1 MRSLSARA
9 VLVAALFAVSGGVAA
24 AECDNPNAL
33 GVSRTL
39 VVDPVALPLIGTMS
53 YHDTLPLEDHE
64 VVLTFDDGPLPRH
77 TEPVLN
83 ILASECVKA
92 TYFMIG
98 QMATAYPEWARKV
111 AAAGHTVGTHSQSHP
126 LTFHRMPLDKA
137 TQEIDQGFASVQAA
151 LGDDYKVA
159 PFFRYPGLLHQAN
172 SEAYL
177 AERGIMAWSADVP
190 SDDWKRRVPAKE
202 IVKRSVSRLEAKGRG
217 ILLLHDI
224 HKKTVAALPEL
235 LAELKARGFKIVH
248 VVPGPQQPK
257 PGPEADDAVASAA
270 APGEAKSPITDPRYA
285 APLTPVAPVLGTAK
299 IAPALAPLGAQSTTV
314 PKTIAAAAAPGKAA
328 LAPRSTRG
336 KAAHAARRPAR
347 HARAAVAPGRHAA
360 NGVHRPATSAA
371 RSGQAVQ
378 GQPSV
383 FQQRTGA
390 APQNSRACSNCRQ
403 PRVKKAH
410 IPVPRSG

>member
-9 VLVAALFAVSGGVAA
+9 MLVAALFAVTGGVAA

-33 GVSRTL
+33 GVSRIL
-39 VVDPVALPLIGTMS
+39 VVDPAALPLIGTMS

-92 TYFMIG
+92 TYFMVG
-98 QMATAYPEWARKV
+98 RMATAYPTWARKV

-202 IVKRSVSRLEAKGRG
+202 IVERSVSRLEAKGRG

-224 HKKTVAALPEL
+224 HKKTVAALPDL

-257 PGPEADDAVASAA
+257 PGPEADDAVAGAA
-270 APGEAKSPITDPRYA
+270 TPGEAKSPITDPRYA
-285 APLTPVAPVLGTAK
+285 APLTPVAPVMGTAK
-299 IAPALAPLGAQSTTV
+299 IAPAVAPLGTDTATT
-314 PKTIAAAAAPGKAA
+314 AAAPAPAKPALAARTARTKAA
-328 LAPRSTRG
+328 GRARG
-336 KAAHAARRPAR
+336 HA
-347 HARAAVAPGRHAA
+347 
-360 NGVHRPATSAA
+360 
-371 RSGQAVQ
+371 
-378 GQPSV
+378 
-383 FQQRTGA
+383 
-390 APQNSRACSNCRQ
+390 
-403 PRVKKAH
+403 
-410 IPVPRSG
+410 